1 MEFSAMPEGY
11 RSGYVGLLGR
21 PNVGKSTLINHLLG
35 QEIAPTS
42 HLPQTTRRSQL
53 GILTLPHA
61 QIIFV
66 DTPGLHVAH
75 NMLGERMNAY
85 AEASIDDSDVLLVI
99 FDIHTRP
106 REEDSR
112 IVEIVLQYPQK
123 PAVVALN
130 KVDLLAP
137 SEIDEAK
144 ETFRA
149 LLPDAE
155 TVVISAFDPDLRN
168 LLLDR
173 LIEKLPLSPPYF
185 DEEQITDLTE
195 REIATDLIRAAAM
208 HFLQKEVPYSIAVRM
223 DEYQER
229 GEHGAYISATVFVE
243 RDSQKGI
250 VIGKNA
256 SMLRQIGT
264 MAREMIEAM
273 SGRRIYLDLRVKVL
287 KKWRNDQT
295 ALSRLGYPSPRYPQ
309 KK

>member
-1 MEFSAMPEGY
+1 
-11 RSGYVGLLGR
+11 
-21 PNVGKSTLINHLLG
+21 
-35 QEIAPTS
+35 
-42 HLPQTTRRSQL
+42 
-53 GILTLPHA
+53 
-61 QIIFV
+61 
-66 DTPGLHVAH
+66 
-75 NMLGERMNAY
+75 MLGERMNAY

-112 IVEIVLQYPQK
+112 IVEIILQYPQK
-123 PAVVALN
+123 PAIVALN

-173 LIEKLPLSPPYF
+173 LIEKLPLSPPFF